1 MEISWF
7 SVKWANHL
15 LMKLLLK
22 LIKPILST
30 VVGIFGLYL
39 VNLFFMKPIS
49 LDHYLGK
56 EVISGMLDS
65 PEAMTYLGI
74 IDQFNFITKHQS
86 KLSVYGLEDQ
96 AEDLADM
103 KKSRA
108 ILERYDDSKLTKQQR
123 ISKNVALFDLDN
135 KIKQE
140 EEFPFHDY
148 PLNQIGGIHLNMVQF
163 MTDVHPIR
171 SKNEARAYIDRLN
184 MLDDVFGST
193 IESLNAQR
201 DAGIFPP
208 RFVFDHVI
216 RQLNELIN
224 ADQNPIRDVF
234 ERKINEPELAF
245 SDKFKAELIND
256 LNLAMEESVNPSFQ
270 LLLDFMIETLPM
282 ADPNDGVWSLPNGD
296 EFYALRLKVYTTTDY
311 SAEDIHNIGLS
322 EVDRIS
328 KRMQDILSELG
339 YGDNLNVGEMMNQ
352 LNEDPQFLYA
362 DTPDRKT
369 IVIKDYSDIVE
380 ETWMA
385 AADSFHRMPASKV
398 EVRAVPEYSEQNEA
412 GGYYMSPALDGS
424 RPGVFYANLYDI
436 KQTPTYSM
444 RALAFHE
451 AIPGHHLQ
459 NALNL
464 ENEDLTLYRRFGYYT
479 SAFGEGW
486 ALYSERLSVELGMAK
501 TLFDE
506 LGVLQSELFRSVRL
520 VVDTGLHYKRWTRE
534 EAMDY
539 MKKTTGMSD
548 AEVVSEIE
556 RYIVWPGQACSYKV
570 GMIKILDLRE
580 RAKDQMGDSFD
591 IRDFHSAVL
600 DHGEP
605 PLFVIE
611 NLVDDM
617 IKEVN

>member
-1 MEISWF
+1 
-7 SVKWANHL
+7 
-15 LMKLLLK
+15 
-22 LIKPILST
+22 
-30 VVGIFGLYL
+30 
-39 VNLFFMKPIS
+39 MKPIS

-108 ILERYDDSKLTKQQR
+108 ILERYNDSKLTKQQR

-135 KIKQE
+135 KIRQE

-234 ERKINEPELAF
+234 ERKINEPELGF

-369 IVIKDYSDIVE
+369 IVIKDYSDIVD

-605 PLFVIE
+605 PLFIVE
-611 NLVDDM
+611 ELVDEM
-617 IKEVN
+617 ISDAN

>member
-184 MLDDVFGST
+184 MFDDVFGST
-193 IESLNAQR
+193 IESLDAQR

-216 RQLNELIN
+216 RQLNELIH

-234 ERKINEPELAF
+234 ERKINEPELDF
-245 SDKFKAELIND
+245 NDKFKAELIND